1 MNFKQGDDGMSKLN
15 GKIALVTGASRGIG
29 RGIALRLAQ
38 DGALVAVHYGKR
50 QNKAEEV
57 VHEIEQSGGAAFTI
71 GADLRTLNG
80 IRDLYTELDEALL
93 KRTGDNHFDILVNN
107 AGIGQI
113 LTLEEATE
121 ESFDE
126 VMNMNVKAP
135 LFIIQQALSRLK
147 DEGRIINISS
157 FVTRAAS
164 PGVFTYSISKGAIN
178 TLTLALA
185 KQLGSRNITVNAI
198 LPGIINTEM
207 NAGTLQNPDGQKYA
221 AGLSTFNRWGEPD
234 DVAGIAAF
242 LASSDSRWVTGQLID
257 ASGGSKL

>member
-1 MNFKQGDDGMSKLN
+1 MRNLK

-29 RGIALRLAQ
+29 RSIALRLAQ
-38 DGALVAVHYGKR
+38 DGALVVVHYGRR
-50 QNKAEEV
+50 QEEAEAV
-57 VHEIEQSGGAAFTI
+57 VQEIERTGGQAFAI
-71 GADLRTLNG
+71 GTDLRTLDG
-80 IRDLYTELDEALL
+80 IRDFYATLDEELQ
-93 KRTGDNHFDILVNN
+93 KRTGDYRFDILVNN

-126 VMNMNVKAP
+126 VMNINVKAP
-135 LFIIQQALSRLK
+135 FFMIQQALPRLRE
-147 DEGRIINISS
+147 EGRIINLSS

-164 PGVFTYSISKGAIN
+164 PSVFTYSISKGAVN

-185 KQLGSRNITVNAI
+185 KQLGSRHITVNAI

-207 NAGTLQNPDGQKYA
+207 NAGTLQNNPDGQKYA

-234 DVAGIAAF
+234 DVADIAAF

-257 ASGGSKL
+257 ASGGSHL

>member
-1 MNFKQGDDGMSKLN
+1 MSKLK

-29 RGIALRLAQ
+29 RGIALRLAR

-50 QNKAEEV
+50 QNEAEEV
-57 VHEIEQSGGAAFTI
+57 VHEIQQSGGSAFTI
-71 GADLRTLNG
+71 GADLNALNG
-80 IRDLYTELDEALL
+80 IRDLYAALDETLR
-93 KRTGDNHFDILVNN
+93 KRTGDNRFDILVNN

-113 LTLEEATE
+113 LTVEEATE

-126 VMNMNVKAP
+126 VMDINLKAP
-135 LFIIQQALSRLK
+135 FFVTQQALPRLK

-157 FVTRAAS
+157 FVTRVAS
-164 PGVFTYSISKGAIN
+164 PAVFAYSISKGAVN
-178 TLTLALA
+178 TLTHVLA

-207 NAGTLQNPDGQKYA
+207 NAGTLQDPNGQKYA
-221 AGLSTFNRWGEPD
+221 AGLSPFNRWGEPE
-234 DVAGIAAF
+234 DVADIAAF

-257 ASGGSKL
+257 ASGGSHL